1 MGYTIGTYP
10 GEMKKSL
17 PRSSSP
23 VLTAHQGA
31 SSRVLKGHPGIGFSI
46 YYDFYLNSLLFY
58 QLQRI
63 VSFPNSF
70 LQIFLF
76 IENLPTLPD
85 IPAVQAKLAKTS
97 SVQQM
102 KASKEDSGILNIEND
117 APKSMTT
124 KVKVLF
130 KFL

>member
-46 YYDFYLNSLLFY
+46 YFYFYLNLHIK
-58 QLQRI
+58 LQRI